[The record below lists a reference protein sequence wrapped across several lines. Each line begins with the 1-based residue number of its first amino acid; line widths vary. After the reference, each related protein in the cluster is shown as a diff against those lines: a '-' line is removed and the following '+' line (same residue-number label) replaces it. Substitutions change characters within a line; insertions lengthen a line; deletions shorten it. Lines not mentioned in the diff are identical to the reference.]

1 MLKSRHFQ
9 PATAG
14 LVAAVL
20 GLGAAIAGVSSLR
33 AAEQAPAQAAAP
45 RPMVPMTAASI
56 LRDPAT
62 HIGLNVS
69 MMAAVETI
77 LTKTAFVVDQDKSKT
92 AEPLLVIAPALTAA
106 PDLNAYVTVQ
116 GEVLKFDPAEI
127 AKRAKG
133 YTLDLSPDQIAK
145 FTGKPVILATAVIT
159 PGLTDLAKKPI
170 RPMTPDEVTFSGYMK
185 AINTSLPAV
194 RASLEKPDAAELK
207 THVAALKQAF
217 TDVEAFL
224 KTKGP
229 ADAVKFA
236 SESLKAATAMEAA
249 LASGKIEDIKAPA
262 GTIQGLCAQC
272 HKPFRET
279 MEDGTYRIRG
289 SVR

>member
-1 MLKSRHFQ
+1 MLISGHFR
-9 PATAG
+9 PAAAG

-20 GLGAAIAGVSSLR
+20 GLGVVITAVSSLR
-33 AAEQAPAQAAAP
+33 AEQAPAQGAAL

-56 LRDPAT
+56 LRDPAS

-77 LTKTAFVVDQDKSKT
+77 LTKTAFVVDQDKTKT
-92 AEPLLVIAPALTAA
+92 GEPLLVLAPSLTTA
-106 PDLNAYVTVQ
+106 PEPNTYVTVQ
-116 GEVLKFDPAEI
+116 GEVLKFDAAEI

-133 YTLDLSPDQIAK
+133 YAIDLSPDQIAK
-145 FTGKPVILATAVIT
+145 FTGKPVVLATAVIT

-185 AINTSLPAV
+185 AINTALPAV
-194 RASLEKPDAAELK
+194 RAGLEKPDAAELK
-207 THVAALKQAF
+207 GHIAALKQAF

-236 SESLKAATAMEAA
+236 SESLAQATAMESA
-249 LASGKIEDIKAPA
+249 LASGKLEEIKGPA
-262 GTIQGLCAQC
+262 GTMQGLCAQC
-272 HKPFRET
+272 HKPFREQ

-289 SVR
+289 TR

>member
-1 MLKSRHFQ
+1 MLNSRHFR
-9 PATAG
+9 PATAS
-14 LVAAVL
+14 LLAAAL
-20 GLGAAIAGVSSLR
+20 GLGAATATVSTPR
-33 AAEQAPAQAAAP
+33 AAAQAPAQAAAP

-77 LTKTAFVVDQDKSKT
+77 LTKTAFVVDQDKTKA
-92 AEPLLVIAPALTAA
+92 AEPLLVLAPSLNAA
-106 PDLNAYVTVQ
+106 PEPNTYVTVQ

-133 YTLDLSPDQIAK
+133 YTLDLSADQITR
-145 FTGKPVILATAVIT
+145 FTGKPVVLATAVIT
-159 PGLTDLAKKPI
+159 PGLTDLAKRPI
-170 RPMTPDEVTFSGYMK
+170 RPMTPDEITFSGYMK
-185 AINTSLPAV
+185 AINTALPAV
-194 RASLEKPDAAELK
+194 RAGLEKPDPAELK
-207 THVAALKQAF
+207 GHVAALKQAF
-217 TDVEAFL
+217 TDVETFL

-236 SESLKAATAMEAA
+236 SDSLAQATAMENA
-249 LASGKIEDIKAPA
+249 LASGKLEEMKAPA
-262 GTIQGLCAQC
+262 GVIQGLCAQC
-272 HKPFRET
+272 HKPFREQ